1 LKDVDLL
8 EAFVASF
15 ATHDEMSV
23 VLPDLDPAGWALR
36 RGKAG
41 RLGARWR
48 PKRVVTQRAAL
59 SILYSTLPTRLPGLY
74 ESLVLTY
81 RWAQVEIGSC
91 ALLANP
97 PGRGLGGLLAEITK
111 DPAFVATLLPKG
123 FIPFAR
129 GSGGEYDPVCFDTA
143 SSPSPEESHIV
154 QLEHEDILCHGRI
167 TVVSEVAPSFRSL
180 VLQAIGSSV
189 AAV

>member
-1 LKDVDLL
+1 
-8 EAFVASF
+8 
-15 ATHDEMSV
+15 MSV
-23 VLPDLDPAGWALR
+23 VLPDLNPAAWALR

-41 RLGARWR
+41 PLGARWR
-48 PKRVVTQRAAL
+48 PKRVVTQQAAL
-59 SILYSTLPTRLPGLY
+59 ASLYSTLPARLPALY

-81 RWAQVEIGSC
+81 RWAEVEIGSC

-97 PGRGLGGLLAEITK
+97 PGPGLVGLLAEITK

-123 FIPFAR
+123 FIPFGR
-129 GSGGEYDPVCFDTA
+129 GSGGEYDPICFDTA
-143 SSPSPEESHIV
+143 SSPGSGESRIV
-154 QLEHEDILCHGRI
+154 QLEHEDILCRGRI

-180 VLQAIGSSV
+180 VLQAIGPSV